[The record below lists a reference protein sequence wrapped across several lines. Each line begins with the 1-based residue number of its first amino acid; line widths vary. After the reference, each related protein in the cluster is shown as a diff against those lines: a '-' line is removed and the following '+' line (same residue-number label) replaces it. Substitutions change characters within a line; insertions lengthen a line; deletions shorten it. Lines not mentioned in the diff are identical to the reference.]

1 MRKLNPARLPA
12 KKRHEQERQPLQQA
26 ASQLDE
32 LHWDEETGPVR
43 RCALTRTRRPK
54 EELIRFVLGPD
65 CLIVPDLRER
75 LPGRGVWLT
84 ASEDCVAE
92 AAKCNAFSS
101 ALKTKVS
108 VPSDLAPKVDQLL
121 AEAALSALAIANK
134 AGQVVFGFAKIE
146 EAIAKGAVIALL
158 HAKEASEDGCRKLD
172 GKFRVESR
180 DQRVAPSHM
189 FSTDELGLA
198 SGRTNVIHAALIQGG
213 AALALLA
220 AASRLERYRK
230 GTSAF
235 AKPIGSDTDRI

>member
-1 MRKLNPARLPA
+1 
-12 KKRHEQERQPLQQA
+12 LQQA

-32 LHWDEETGPVR
+32 LHGDEDTGPVR
-43 RCALTRTRRPK
+43 RCALTRARRPK

-65 CLIVPDLRER
+65 GTIVPDLKER
-75 LPGRGVWLT
+75 LPRRGVWLT
-84 ASEDCVAE
+84 ASKDCVAE
-92 AAKCNAFSS
+92 AAKRNAFSA

-108 VPSDLAPKVDQLL
+108 VKPDLAELVDRLL
-121 AEAALSALAIANK
+121 AETALSGLALANK

-146 EAIAKGAVIALL
+146 EAIAKGEIIALL

-172 GKFRVESR
+172 GKFRAESR
-180 DQRVAPSHM
+180 DRWLAPSHA

-235 AKPIGSDTDRI
+235 AKPNGSDTDRT

>member
-1 MRKLNPARLPA
+1 M
-12 KKRHEQERQPLQQA
+12 QQA

-32 LHWDEETGPVR
+32 LHGDEETGPVR
-43 RCALTRTRRPK
+43 RCALTRARRPK

-65 CLIVPDLRER
+65 GAIVPDLRER

-84 ASEDCVAE
+84 ASMDCVAE
-92 AAKCNAFSS
+92 AAKRNAFSS

-108 VPSDLAPKVDQLL
+108 VPPGL
-121 AEAALSALAIANK
+121 AEQVDRRLTETALSALAIANK

-146 EAIAKGAVIALL
+146 EAIAKGAVVALL

-172 GKFRVESR
+172 GKFRAESR
-180 DQRVAPSHM
+180 DQWVAPSHA

-220 AASRLERYRK
+220 AASKLERYRK

-235 AKPIGSDTDRI
+235 ARPIGSDTDRT

>member
-1 MRKLNPARLPA
+1 MSGSA
-12 KKRHEQERQPLQQA
+12 QPLQQA

-32 LHWDEETGPVR
+32 LHGDEETGPVR
-43 RCALTRTRRPK
+43 RCALTRDRRPK

-65 CLIVPDLRER
+65 GTIVPDLKER

-84 ASEDCVAE
+84 ASKDCVAE
-92 AAKCNAFSS
+92 AAKRNAFAA

-108 VPSDLAPKVDQLL
+108 VPPGLAEQVDRLL
-121 AEAALSALAIANK
+121 AEAALKRFGPCQQGRSGGVRLRQDRGGHRQRRGYRPRCTPKRPARMAAASSTAN
-134 AGQVVFGFAKIE
+134 FGRNRGIE
-146 EAIAKGAVIALL
+146 GL
-158 HAKEASEDGCRKLD
+158 
-172 GKFRVESR
+172 
-180 DQRVAPSHM
+180 APSRA

-235 AKPIGSDTDRI
+235 AKPIGSDTDRT

>member
-1 MRKLNPARLPA
+1 M
-12 KKRHEQERQPLQQA
+12 QQA

-32 LHWDEETGPVR
+32 LHGDEETGPVR
-43 RCALTRTRRPK
+43 RCALTRDRRPK

-65 CLIVPDLRER
+65 GTIVPDLRER

-84 ASEDCVAE
+84 ASKDCVAE
-92 AAKCNAFSS
+92 AAKRNAFAA

-108 VPSDLAPKVDQLL
+108 VPPALADQVDRLL
-121 AEAALSALAIANK
+121 AETALGALALANK

-146 EAIAKGAVIALL
+146 EAIGKGEVIALL

-172 GKFRVESR
+172 GKFRAESR
-180 DQRVAPSHM
+180 DQWVAPSRA
-189 FSTDELGLA
+189 FSTDELSLA

-220 AASRLERYRK
+220 AASRLERYRNAM
-230 GTSAF
+230 SAST
-235 AKPIGSDTDRI
+235 KPNGSDTDRI